1 MIAGDTY
8 VSKNIEKGVHFS
20 TTSKELDALTTA
32 ESKILCYLAKNFSS
46 SQIADELFIS
56 KRTVEKHRS
65 NIVKKLEIPST
76 QNGLLLWVQKN
87 PHLFES

>member
-56 KRTVEKHRS
+56 YKTVENHRN
-65 NIVKKLEIPST
+65 NISKKLKLSGTHSLVKFAIS
-76 QNGLLLWVQKN
+76 NKS
-87 PHLFES
+87 HL